1 MWEQQEGWLWAVQ
14 SGILDFLLM
23 EIECSLVILTVSVAI
38 FPLMFLF
45 IVLCGG
51 GIETQVSTREFSCH
65 LCSPPTS

>member
-1 MWEQQEGWLWAVQ
+1 MWEQREGWLWAVQ

-38 FPLMFLF
+38 FPLVFLF

-51 GIETQVSTREFSCH
+51 GIETQVSTPRTLLPSM
-65 LCSPPTS
+65 